1 MRNLGV
7 YTQNGGKQQLVTLQ
21 TPRGSRADSPP
32 VELDLGGFR
41 ETIAFTYFL
50 ERYTWAHFWMP
61 LIQAQEKKSKTLEYK
76 SSLALVY
83 GYFGIANKDKNTEVQ
98 GLEMYGKM
106 IQQVKSV
113 LDRGSK
119 DELANMI
126 VSVMILGMFTVRFLL
141 ISNSHSRAGRANNH

>member
-1 MRNLGV
+1 MHNLGV
-7 YTQNGGKQQLVTLQ
+7 YTQNGGRQQLVTLPV
-21 TPRGSRADSPP
+21 PRGPDVQNPP

-41 ETIAFTYFL
+41 ETMAFTYFL

-61 LIQAQEKKSKTLEYK
+61 LIQAQEKSSKAMEYK

-83 GYFGIANKDKNTEVQ
+83 GYFGIANKDKDTEVQ
-98 GLEMYGKM
+98 GLEMYGNM

-119 DELANMI
+119 DELSSMI
-126 VSVMILGMFTVRFLL
+126 VSVMILGMFTVSVFVKFK
-141 ISNSHSRAGRANNH
+141 HS